1 MEKLPLWRA
10 VIVGGVCL
18 AMVGRAGAAEPPAKL
33 VFQMDLGVKNVQFAG
48 LLVAERDGFYRA
60 AGLDVEVRR
69 LGKGASDYANITA
82 TVAATEGMVGS
93 VESGLLWLRNAGA
106 YLSSQPKAKLGEMA
120 RWVDFSVAAEAAKI
134 AP

>member
-1 MEKLPLWRA
+1 
-10 VIVGGVCL
+10 
-18 AMVGRAGAAEPPAKL
+18 
-33 VFQMDLGVKNVQFAG
+33 
-48 LLVAERDGFYRA
+48 
-60 AGLDVEVRR
+60 VEVRR